1 MPPLRTAVRFNVEVT
16 RPDTGT
22 VAREWIDKT
31 FPPGTRFA
39 VEYFTPVLDPK
50 RYGIVQESR
59 LVNRSVRS
67 YRDQG
72 VQYLIVSSM
81 AYDRFGA
88 RAQPDPQLREDVRA
102 VPGRG
107 VPAHPGPATGPTI
120 RILRMPEAGG
130 D

>member
-1 MPPLRTAVRFNVEVT
+1 
-16 RPDTGT
+16 

-50 RYGIVQESR
+50 RYGVVQESR

-81 AYDRFGA
+81 AYDRFGPEHNQTKSYA
-88 RAQPDPQLREDVRA
+88 KMFALCPKVAEFPPIEGQRV
-102 VPGRG
+102 
-107 VPAHPGPATGPTI
+107 GPTI
-120 RILRMPEAGG
+120 RILQMPPVVTE
-130 D
+130 